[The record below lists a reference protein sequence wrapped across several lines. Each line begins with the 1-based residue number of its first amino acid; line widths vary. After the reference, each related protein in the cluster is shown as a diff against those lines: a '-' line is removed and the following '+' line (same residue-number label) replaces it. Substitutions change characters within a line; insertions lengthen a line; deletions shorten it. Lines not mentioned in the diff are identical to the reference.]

1 MNLGGAAIM
10 GGGGPMITGTWI
22 NQRTGETVTVRDSYM
37 DGEDMFVILTNG
49 QTLSMDKFSE
59 YIQMSE
65 DEYDVRGNK
74 VSSSSSSNKKS
85 STKSNKKNP
94 TYDPSLVFDGIDVK
108 DQKPK
113 QQASALQKQL
123 LAHEAEE
130 LGINDGYLEP
140 TSFECKTVD
149 ESVYRSSVE
158 SKEKGMVS
166 KILDDSPAPSFI
178 FNVEWKGFPVA
189 EMKMLQKH
197 FNVTNDMIAESVI
210 EKYVNIETIKKTIT
224 EWVNKVM

>member
-65 DEYDVRGNK
+65 DEYDTRGNK
-74 VSSSSSSNKKS
+74 VSSSSSKK

-108 DQKPK
+108 EQPK
-113 QQASALQKQL
+113 TQTASALQKQL

-130 LGINDGYLEP
+130 LGINDGYLES
-140 TSFECKTVD
+140 TSFERKTVD
-149 ESVYRSSVE
+149 ESVYRAPSVDT
-158 SKEKGMVS
+158 KEKGMVS
-166 KILDDSPAPSFI
+166 KILDDSPVPSFS

-197 FNVTNDMIAESVI
+197 FNVTNEMIAESVI
-210 EKYVNIETIKKTIT
+210 EKYVNIESIKKTIT